1 MPEHKSVLLHECIE
15 NLNIKPDGIYV
26 DGTLGLG
33 GHSMEIAKRLTTGRL
48 IAIDQDETAIE
59 RSKARL
65 APWAERITFV
75 HGNFRSLGKILDD
88 LGIDR
93 VNGMLF
99 DLGVSSPQL
108 DEAERGFSYMA
119 DAPLDMRMDQSA
131 PVTAWTVVN
140 TWPERELVRILR
152 DYGEERYANRIAG
165 NIVRAREKK
174 PVETT
179 LELVDI
185 IKSAMPG
192 AALREKQH
200 PAKRSFQAIRIAV
213 NDELEAER
221 EMLLTAMDRLGKTLR
236 DQLPLTGGS
245 DRQDRHPRA
254 RGRLHLPARFP
265 GVRVRLCAD
274 DEDRNEAHHGFGRG
288 TERQPARAQ
297 RKTACRRENIKGEIP
312 VNAKTT
318 EQKTAVFTP
327 CAESA
332 EATRTFPVL
341 DEDTRELPL
350 IADRFAGRYWDGR
363 MEKETDETG
372 EKPARKKTWR
382 SALAFGA
389 AAVAAML
396 LLVGSLTGQAELTAM
411 NDELVSVSARISE
424 LKAEERTLLVETE
437 KAESLAAVES
447 YAVGTLGM
455 ELPRLDQRNTGASE
469 LSDRATVLHARRGQG
484 LRYFWENLLDTVM
497 ACF

>member
-1 MPEHKSVLLHECIE
+1 MPEHKSVLLRECIE

-33 GHSMEIAKRLTTGRL
+33 GHSMEIARRLTTGRL
-48 IAIDQDETAIE
+48 IAIDRDETAIG
-59 RSKARL
+59 RSRERL
-65 APWAERITFV
+65 APWADRITFV

-88 LGIDR
+88 LGVAR
-93 VNGMLF
+93 ANGMLF

-119 DAPLDMRMDQSA
+119 DAPLDMRMDRSA

-140 TWPERELVRILR
+140 TWPERELIRILR

-165 NIVRAREKK
+165 SIVRARERK

-185 IKSAMPG
+185 IKGAMPG

-213 NDELEAER
+213 NDE
-221 EMLLTAMDRLGKTLR
+221 
-236 DQLPLTGGS
+236 GS

-274 DEDRNEAHHGFGRG
+274 DENRNEAHHGLGRG
-288 TERQPARAQ
+288 IERQPARAQ
-297 RKTACRRENIKGEIP
+297 RETARCREDIEGVRS

-318 EQKTAVFTP
+318 EQRTAVFTP

-332 EATRTFPVL
+332 EATRAFPVS
-341 DEDTRELPL
+341 DEDTKELPL
-350 IADRFAGRYWDGR
+350 IADRFAGRYWDG
-363 MEKETDETG
+363 
-372 EKPARKKTWR
+372 R

-411 NDELVSVSARISE
+411 NDELVAVSERISE
-424 LKAEERTLLVETE
+424 LKAEERTLLAETE
-437 KAESLAAVES
+437 RAESLAAVES

-455 ELPRLDQRNTGASE
+455 QQPRPDQRNTGAAE

-484 LRYFWENLLDTVM
+484 LRHFWENLLDTVV

>member
-1 MPEHKSVLLHECIE
+1 M
-15 NLNIKPDGIYV
+15 
-26 DGTLGLG
+26 
-33 GHSMEIAKRLTTGRL
+33 
-48 IAIDQDETAIE
+48 
-59 RSKARL
+59 
-65 APWAERITFV
+65 
-75 HGNFRSLGKILDD
+75 
-88 LGIDR
+88 
-93 VNGMLF
+93 
-99 DLGVSSPQL
+99 
-108 DEAERGFSYMA
+108 
-119 DAPLDMRMDQSA
+119 
-131 PVTAWTVVN
+131 
-140 TWPERELVRILR
+140 
-152 DYGEERYANRIAG
+152 
-165 NIVRAREKK
+165 
-174 PVETT
+174 
-179 LELVDI
+179 
-185 IKSAMPG
+185 
-192 AALREKQH
+192 
-200 PAKRSFQAIRIAV
+200 
-213 NDELEAER
+213 
-221 EMLLTAMDRLGKTLR
+221 
-236 DQLPLTGGS
+236 
-245 DRQDRHPRA
+245 
-254 RGRLHLPARFP
+254 
-265 GVRVRLCAD
+265 
-274 DEDRNEAHHGFGRG
+274 
-288 TERQPARAQ
+288 
-297 RKTACRRENIKGEIP
+297 
-312 VNAKTT
+312 NAKTT

-332 EATRTFPVL
+332 EATRAFPVL

-350 IADRFAGRYWDGR
+350 IADRFAGR

-372 EKPARKKTWR
+372 GKPARKKTWR

>member
-1 MPEHKSVLLHECIE
+1 MKNSEKTMEKIVALCKGRGFVYSGSE
-15 NLNIKPDGIYV
+15 IY
-26 DGTLGLG
+26 GGLANTWDYG
-33 GHSMEIAKRLTTGRL
+33 
-48 IAIDQDETAIE
+48 
-59 RSKARL
+59 
-65 APWAERITFV
+65 P
-75 HGNFRSLGKILDD
+75 
-88 LGIDR
+88 
-93 VNGMLF
+93 
-99 DLGVSSPQL
+99 LGVEFKNNVKAAWRKKFVQESQYNVGL
-108 DEAERGFSYMA
+108 DSAILMNPMTWVASGHVGGFSDPLMDCKECKERFRA
-119 DAPLDMRMDQSA
+119 D
-131 PVTAWTVVN
+131 
-140 TWPERELVRILR
+140 
-152 DYGEERYANRIAG
+152 
-165 NIVRAREKK
+165 
-174 PVETT
+174 
-179 LELVDI
+179 
-185 IKSAMPG
+185 
-192 AALREKQH
+192 
-200 PAKRSFQAIRIAV
+200 
-213 NDELEAER
+213 
-221 EMLLTAMDRLGKTLR
+221 
-236 DQLPLTGGS
+236 TGGS

-274 DEDRNEAHHGFGRG
+274 DEDRHEAHHGFGRG
-288 TERQPARAQ
+288 TERHPARAQ

-332 EATRTFPVL
+332 EATRAFPVL

-382 SALAFGA
+382 SALAFAA

-411 NDELVSVSARISE
+411 NDELVAVSERISE

-469 LSDRATVLHARRGQG
+469 LSDRATVLHARRGQA